1 MVNKMLGNVREN
13 EKLKELVELAN
24 MTEKQLENANYKQ
37 KQAHYRAKSKLC
49 KIFFISQDKKGNGM
63 TYIKDRK

>member
-1 MVNKMLGNVREN
+1 MLGNAREN

-24 MTEKQLENANYKQ
+24 MTEKQLEKADYKL

-49 KIFFISQDKKGNGM
+49 KIFFVSQDKEGNGK

>member
-1 MVNKMLGNVREN
+1 MLGIARED

-24 MTEKQLENANYKQ
+24 MTEKQLEKADYKL